1 MHANLVTQTVQSLL
15 VVATI
20 GLLFWPLLAPQ
31 EKREAVLKQ
40 LTFGFRAFLVFAL
53 QLVNLLMILSNQ
65 WSPFGNFLKIVVIL
79 LAIGYLLEWLY
90 AHHKYAHD

>member
-15 VVATI
+15 VVATV
-20 GLLFWPLLAPQ
+20 GLLFWPLLTPQ
-31 EKREAVLKQ
+31 EKREGVLKQ

-65 WSPFGNFLKIVVIL
+65 WSPFGNFLKVVVIL